1 MPSKPN
7 PEPMSRDDALMC
19 AFSTMEH
26 AGQLDDS
33 VLNETEAVLH
43 NLHWFSAIL
52 GSDGFSGLFFG
63 GLTDNY
69 IEPIYSAV
77 ERFGAKKAA
86 EIFSRALAI
95 FPDRSQIT
103 DPDYRKKVWDGL
115 TDADHETLSNLS
127 KEYYECED
135 ITDSTL
141 LDFIEAHRDDIRFE
155 VVLDKKRNKFKF
167 VSHDKSIKLS

>member
-1 MPSKPN
+1 MPSKRT

-26 AGQLDDS
+26 AGQLNDS

-77 ERFGAKKAA
+77 ERFGAKQTA
-86 EIFSRALAI
+86 EIFTRALSI
-95 FPDRSQIT
+95 FPDRSRIS
-103 DPDYRKKVWDGL
+103 DPDFRKEVWDGL
-115 TDADHETLSNLS
+115 TDADHDMLSGLS
-127 KEYYECED
+127 KEYSECHD

-141 LDFIEAHRDDIRFE
+141 LDFIESNRNEIRFE
-155 VVLDKKRNKFKF
+155 VVLDKKRNKFRF
-167 VSHDKSIKLS
+167 VSHDKAIKLR